1 MFCFQG
7 WALVQQ
13 LGFLLQAGGGSWFK
27 LREQPLR
34 LRGKVAHISNP
45 QSILWR
51 EPRALGSLYSNLCY
65 IFSHRVCFLSICL
78 RFHCLQNC
86 CTISACLS
94 LCIYTCLFL
103 NQLNDGILFCC
114 KPVLASGL
122 FSGVFVVMTLLPLL
136 NHEYILFYVYFAF
149 IMLLSAYHSPIL
161 HRCFIFFVRPAYLHP
176 IAC

>member
-1 MFCFQG
+1 MLLFSSCFCSDFFI
-7 WALVQQ
+7 LVSWNICTISHYFMCILHLLASWTCLIIKYCYIITQTWLKVCFLNHFSPSAWNNEYVLFSRVG
-13 LGFLLQAGGGSWFK
+13 LGATVRFPVASRGGSWFK

-45 QSILWR
+45 QSILWW

-103 NQLNDGILFCC
+103 N
-114 KPVLASGL
+114 
-122 FSGVFVVMTLLPLL
+122 
-136 NHEYILFYVYFAF
+136 
-149 IMLLSAYHSPIL
+149 
-161 HRCFIFFVRPAYLHP
+161 
-176 IAC
+176 